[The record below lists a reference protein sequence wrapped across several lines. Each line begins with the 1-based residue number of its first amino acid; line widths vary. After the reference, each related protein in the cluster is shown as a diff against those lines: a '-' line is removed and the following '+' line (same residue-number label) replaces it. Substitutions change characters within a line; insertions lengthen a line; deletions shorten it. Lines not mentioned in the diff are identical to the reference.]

1 MKKLIISVGALL
13 LMSSTSNT
21 SYPSDQLCMS
31 MLNLDELNDCIWKD
45 FQDGKLTEEQVEM
58 YSELLQETYIFIEDY
73 YQHLPD
79 GTYYEFDLQT
89 EHNY

>member
-1 MKKLIISVGALL
+1 MKKLLISVGALL

-21 SYPSDQLCMS
+21 NYPSDQLCMS
-31 MLNLDELNDCIWKD
+31 MLNLEELSEWIWED
-45 FQDGKLTEEQVEM
+45 YQNGRLSEEQAEM
-58 YSELLQETYIFIEDY
+58 YTELLHETYVFIEDY

-89 EHNY
+89 KHNY

>member
-31 MLNLDELNDCIWKD
+31 MLNLDELNDFIWKD

>member
-1 MKKLIISVGALL
+1 MKKLIISIGALL
-13 LMSSTSNT
+13 LMSSASNT
-21 SYPSDQLCMS
+21 TYPSDQLCMS
-31 MLNLDELNDCIWKD
+31 MLNINELNEWIWED
-45 FQDGKLTEEQVEM
+45 YQNGKLTEEQAEM
-58 YSELLQETYIFIEDY
+58 YSELLHETYVFIEDY

>member
-13 LMSSTSNT
+13 LISSTSNT

-31 MLNLDELNDCIWKD
+31 MLNLDELNDWIWKD
-45 FQDGKLTEEQVEM
+45 SQDGKLTEEQAEM
-58 YSELLQETYIFIEDY
+58 YSELLHETYIFIEDY